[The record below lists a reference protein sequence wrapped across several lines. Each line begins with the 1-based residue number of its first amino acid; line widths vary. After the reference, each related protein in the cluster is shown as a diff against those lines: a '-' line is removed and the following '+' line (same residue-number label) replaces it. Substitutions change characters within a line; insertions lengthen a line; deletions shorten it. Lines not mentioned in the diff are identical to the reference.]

1 MEFEERF
8 TPQAAQDLEDILDY
22 NSSKKKQQLFLQ
34 QMDKSIERIKKHPES
49 APVIYKNYRAVQL
62 LKVPFKI
69 IYTIAKPVIYII
81 AVWHQKRSDRWKDR
95 VD

>member
-49 APVIYKNYRAVQL
+49 APV
-62 LKVPFKI
+62 
-69 IYTIAKPVIYII
+69 
-81 AVWHQKRSDRWKDR
+81 
-95 VD
+95 

>member
-34 QMDKSIERIKKHPES
+34 QMDKSIERIKSFIKT
-49 APVIYKNYRAVQL
+49 IGLFNCLKFL
-62 LKVPFKI
+62 LKLYTLLPSLLFTSSQFGIRKDQIVGKI
-69 IYTIAKPVIYII
+69 G
-81 AVWHQKRSDRWKDR
+81 
-95 VD
+95 